1 MIMRNYDSI
10 SKLGVGQTKLGIYRA
25 IPKDTSS
32 QDRGMGPCFIAI
44 KFWETYHH
52 GPGRGFE
59 VLSLKTP
66 ELLHRRRDPSGTN
79 DAMKM
84 YNSFLLV
91 NIPQI
96 TKTRQLCDC
105 LDISGCCIWGT
116 GGEVGGGLVLGR
128 RDSCLHSNVINSL
141 YFDWFW
147 LILPHTEMVKME
159 MVDHKNTLCWD
170 PLIPDVWILVKTC
183 GFPCEATTG
192 IQRLIFRCHGDLHGF
207 THFQFVAVQKN
218 L

>member
-1 MIMRNYDSI
+1 METPIGNTVNHRTCGRENPSAEWCDFATIRSFLWNFTWGLFTKTLVELRVVQMIYMIMRNYDSI

-32 QDRGMGPCFIAI
+32 QDRGVGPCFMAI

-96 TKTRQLCDC
+96 TKTRQLCYC

-116 GGEVGGGLVLGR
+116 GGEVGGR
-128 RDSCLHSNVINSL
+128 FSIR
-141 YFDWFW
+141 
-147 LILPHTEMVKME
+147 EE
-159 MVDHKNTLCWD
+159 
-170 PLIPDVWILVKTC
+170 
-183 GFPCEATTG
+183 GFMFA
-192 IQRLIFRCHGDLHGF
+192 
-207 THFQFVAVQKN
+207 
-218 L
+218 